1 MTDMNDTPQCPHCSS
16 ENHPG
21 GFTSGM
27 LMGAI
32 IGAAAVYVVASPEGR
47 KKAKK
52 LLEEGQK
59 LAEELE
65 QKTHEAKKTIEE
77 SVKNPEKHTT
87 VESVA
92 SQLKKKFFKK
102 KGRSLSNL
110 W

>member
-65 QKTHEAKKTIEE
+65 QKTHE
-77 SVKNPEKHTT
+77 VKQKT
-87 VESVA
+87 VESVVRECA
-92 SQLKKKFFKK
+92 VKFPKFNPTVIC
-102 KGRSLSNL
+102 SPS
-110 W
+110 